1 MLAQT
6 SLPIG
11 YFGDRVSPGTWV
23 GPGSVPVNVDVF
35 IPDCGSLFAR
45 GAQIQA
51 ISRDGGRAR
60 LVNPAGQA
68 FNFPANLLA
77 AATAGNGSIPA
88 LIATSSFPS
97 VGDLVQPCD
106 RARPRKDPFF
116 EVPVALIETHGLEEG
131 TFLNVH
137 GESRKMSLFETRIA
151 REESYQNWTPDV
163 LTRLRAGIV
172 DPHTASI
179 GLLPGGLAIGGVLM
193 RTRHAA

>member
-1 MLAQT
+1 MLEQT
-6 SLPIG
+6 RLPIG
-11 YFGDRVSPGTWV
+11 FFGNRVSPGTWV
-23 GPGSVPVNVDVF
+23 RPGSAPTDRDVF
-35 IPDCGSLFAR
+35 IPDTGNLFAR

-51 ISRDGGRAR
+51 VSVTGGRAR

-77 AATAGNGSIPA
+77 VAAAGNGSIPS
-88 LIATSSFPS
+88 LIAATSFPS
-97 VGDLVQPCD
+97 VGDLVQACD

-116 EVPVALIETHGLEEG
+116 EVPVALIETHGFEEG
-131 TFLNVH
+131 TFLNLH

-151 REESYQNWTPDV
+151 REESYQNWTPEV

-172 DPHTASI
+172 DPHAAGI

-193 RTRHAA
+193 RARQAA

>member
-6 SLPIG
+6 RLPIG
-11 YFGDRVSPGTWV
+11 FSGSKVPPGTWV
-23 GPGSVPVNVDVF
+23 GLGSAPTDRDIF
-35 IPDCGSLFAR
+35 IPDAGNLFAR

-51 ISRDGGRAR
+51 VSITGGQAR

-77 AATAGNGSIPA
+77 VAAAGSGSIPA

-97 VGDLVQPCD
+97 VGDLVQACD

-116 EVPVALIETHGLEEG
+116 EVPVALIETHGFEEG

-172 DPHTASI
+172 DPHTAGI

-193 RTRHAA
+193 RTRQAA

>member
-1 MLAQT
+1 MLEQT
-6 SLPIG
+6 RLPIG
-11 YFGDRVSPGTWV
+11 FFGNRVSPRTWV
-23 GPGSVPVNVDVF
+23 RPGSAPTDRDVF
-35 IPDCGSLFAR
+35 IPDTGNLFAR

-51 ISRDGGRAR
+51 VSVTGGRAR

-68 FNFPANLLA
+68 FNFPATLLA
-77 AATAGNGSIPA
+77 AAAAGNGSIPS

-106 RARPRKDPFF
+106 RPKPRPDPFF
-116 EVPVALIETHGLEEG
+116 DVPVALVATHGLEEG
-131 TFLNVH
+131 TFLNAH

-151 REESYQNWTPDV
+151 REESYQNWTPEV

-172 DPHTASI
+172 DPHAAGI

-193 RTRHAA
+193 RARQAA